1 MNFYKATDNY
11 IINLDL
17 VKRIARKE
25 NDWYVYFIGED
36 EGHFIMSCM
45 ASEIKKILFHKKEEN
60 DIRQIQLVCDKCG
73 ETFKVNV
80 PFKNGVSVSPVVFS
94 RYCSKCI
101 TEVKNNEV

>member
-1 MNFYKATDNY
+1 
-11 IINLDL
+11 
-17 VKRIARKE
+17 
-25 NDWYVYFIGED
+25 
-36 EGHFIMSCM
+36 MSCM

-80 PFKNGVSVSPVVFS
+80 PFKNGVSDSPVIFS

-101 TEVKNNEV
+101 TEVKNNEVEK